1 MRKIKHHQIKN
12 ILSLSTLLD
21 QVLQTLATTELRV
34 TLKHIAYDTPIS
46 EPSFEILRSL
56 NENPDLVDEFK
67 TSDFYAVLSSVLFR
81 YPTLKIWVDE
91 KADLRMQ
98 GIEFF
103 LEI

>member
-1 MRKIKHHQIKN
+1 MKKIKHHQIKN

-21 QVLQTLATTELRV
+21 QVLQTLANTDLRV
-34 TLKHIAYDTPIS
+34 TLKHIAYDTQIS
-46 EPSFEILRSL
+46 EPTFEILRSL

-67 TSDFYAVLSSVLFR
+67 TDDFYAVLSSVLFR

-91 KADLRMQ
+91 KVDLKSQ
-98 GIEFF
+98 GITFF